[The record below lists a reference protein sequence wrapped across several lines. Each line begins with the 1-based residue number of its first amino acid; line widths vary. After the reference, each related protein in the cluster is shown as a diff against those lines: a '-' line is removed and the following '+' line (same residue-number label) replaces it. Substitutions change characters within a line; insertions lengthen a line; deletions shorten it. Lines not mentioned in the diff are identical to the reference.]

1 MIAGVP
7 ALRANQV
14 GGAKAAKKYLA
25 RMARCETGAWRN
37 RGDDRT
43 ILASLPQISG
53 DRRPPRD
60 SRHKPQTKWGAT
72 QIMLP
77 GLLRFVRYRPPS
89 PMESNPSVN
98 PAHEC
103 LNGPRESRGAN
114 DLPTLAVGT
123 MKLPVTIRSR
133 PESAGGCSTHV
144 FGVPPGAPIRTAVE
158 RRDVPGGSPAFP
170 GSSAHGPLELGEP
183 LLLSLLGYGCPS
195 SFLETPPMS
204 WIISMGRGNTT
215 VVVLSEAISAI
226 SNSPLAWITLAR
238 RSRSATAWR
247 AIARRIASGSST
259 SFTSTSVTFTP
270 QGLVRSSMIF
280 CRRRLISSRATSSSS
295 RSAWPMTLRSVVWA
309 TWDVPNR

>member
-1 MIAGVP
+1 
-7 ALRANQV
+7 
-14 GGAKAAKKYLA
+14 
-25 RMARCETGAWRN
+25 MARCETGAWRN

-53 DRRPPRD
+53 DRRTLVIHDTNPNEG
-60 SRHKPQTKWGAT
+60 GAT
-72 QIMLP
+72 QILLP
-77 GLLRFVRYRPPS
+77 GLLRFVRYRPPP

-123 MKLPVTIRSR
+123 MKLPVTISSR

-170 GSSAHGPLELGEP
+170 GSSAHGPLELGER

-226 SNSPLAWITLAR
+226 VASC
-238 RSRSATAWR
+238 RSCMAA
-247 AIARRIASGSST
+247 G
-259 SFTSTSVTFTP
+259 
-270 QGLVRSSMIF
+270 
-280 CRRRLISSRATSSSS
+280 SS
-295 RSAWPMTLRSVVWA
+295 RS
-309 TWDVPNR
+309 